1 MPQNKKTKN
10 KNAADSSTANQKP
23 NSPTAKPGFKL
34 TKLGWI
40 PEEWEVV
47 RLEDMTSNITSGSR
61 GWAKYYDEVGE
72 SFFVRITN
80 LNRESVNLDFSK
92 PKFVTLPEGGTEG
105 QRTRLRNR
113 DILISVTADLGI
125 IGLWNDNDFEDAYIS
140 QHVAL
145 VRLSSK
151 TQDAKYVAI
160 QLSGPRLQRH
170 IALQNDAGAKAGMN
184 LRAIARIPIP
194 IPSFLEQTKIA
205 NCLSTW
211 DRAITTTRKLLQ
223 QLEERKKGLMQGLL
237 SGAVRVPGFIGEWE
251 ETRIGSLILESKIIG
266 EGNKVDRRIKVRLDL
281 NGVLA
286 RDVKGNESI
295 DSTTYYRRSAG
306 QFIYGKQNLH
316 KGAMG
321 LIPSYLDGFESTSDV
336 PAFDFKRGVD
346 PDWFL
351 FYMARPNFYKWL
363 EVIST
368 GTGSKRIQP
377 KVLFKVKINL
387 PTLPEQA
394 AIAKIL
400 TTADQEIVLYKRK
413 LAKLEAQ
420 KKGLMQQ
427 LLTGQKRLSA

>member
-1 MPQNKKTKN
+1 MPQNQNPKTKTT
-10 KNAADSSTANQKP
+10 ADRSTANQKP
-23 NSPTAKPGFKL
+23 SNSTAKPGFKL

-40 PEEWEVV
+40 PTEWEV
-47 RLEDMTSNITSGSR
+47 RTLSQISKITMGQSPKSEF
-61 GWAKYYDEVGE
+61 YNQDEIGVPLINGPTE
-72 SFFVRITN
+72 FTDRYPVKIQWT
-80 LNRESVNLDFSK
+80 
-92 PKFVTLPEGGTEG
+92 TEG
-105 QRTRLRNR
+105 NKYCGQD
-113 DILISVTADLGI
+113 DILLCVRGSSTGRINISNDRYC
-125 IGLWNDNDFEDAYIS
+125 IGRGVAAVRARRSED
-140 QHVAL
+140 HVYLEYQLRAAIDRIL
-145 VRLSSK
+145 RLTTGSTFPSVDSK
-151 TQDAKYVAI
+151 TLKLI
-160 QLSGPRLQRH
+160 
-170 IALQNDAGAKAGMN
+170 K
-184 LRAIARIPIP
+184 IPLP
-194 IPSFLEQTKIA
+194 PLKEQTRIA
-205 NCLSTW
+205 NCLTTW

>member
-1 MPQNKKTKN
+1 MPQNKNPKPKT
-10 KNAADSSTANQKP
+10 AAGSSTANQKQ

-40 PEEWEVV
+40 PLEWEVV
-47 RLEDMTSNITSGSR
+47 RMNRIATLVNGRAYKQEELLDEGKYKVLRVGNVFSNRSWYYSDMELPDDKYVEDGDLMYAWSASFGPMFWKGEKTIYHYHIWKVLENEDVSR
-61 GWAKYYDEVGE
+61 DFLF
-72 SFFVRITN
+72 S
-80 LNRESVNLDFSK
+80 LLDFDVSRLMRAK
-92 PKFVTLPEGGTEG
+92 QGGTM
-105 QRTRLRNR
+105 
-113 DILISVTADLGI
+113 A
-125 IGLWNDNDFEDAYIS
+125 
-140 QHVAL
+140 
-145 VRLSSK
+145 
-151 TQDAKYVAI
+151 
-160 QLSGPRLQRH
+160 H
-170 IALQNDAGAKAGMN
+170 ITKGAMEKRQF
-184 LRAIARIPIP
+184 LL
-194 IPSFLEQTKIA
+194 PSLKEQTKIA
-205 NCLSTW
+205 TCLTTW
-211 DRAITTTRKLLQ
+211 DRAITTTRNLLQ
-223 QLEERKKGLMQGLL
+223 QLDERKKGLMQGLL
-237 SGAVRVPGFIGEWE
+237 TGAVRVPGFIGEWE

-295 DSTTYYRRSAG
+295 DSTIYYRRSEG

-387 PTLPEQA
+387 PTLPEQK

-400 TTADQEIVLYKRK
+400 TTADQEIALYKRK

-427 LLTGQKRLSA
+427 LLTGQKRLQA